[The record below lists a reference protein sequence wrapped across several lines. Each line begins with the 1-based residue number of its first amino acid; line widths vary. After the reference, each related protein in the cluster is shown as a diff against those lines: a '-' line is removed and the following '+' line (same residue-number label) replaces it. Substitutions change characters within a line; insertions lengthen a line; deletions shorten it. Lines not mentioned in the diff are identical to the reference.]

1 MRRALNSLKNGN
13 FKLLFILLLLI
24 VTSLILIFKLK
35 KVDPFYSLALRTN
48 DVYFKLNTRK
58 INPNVELVVVD
69 EKSVNVFGRWPWD
82 RKILAKGL
90 KNLSLAKVVTL
101 DMVFSERTNLYS
113 DEFLAKTIEDME
125 NVVCG
130 FFVRLKSTQK
140 VSQDIIDIMSDS
152 ALMNVPEILPFP
164 VAKYIE
170 PNILPITQACTLI
183 GTFNTFADQDNILRH
198 YALGFIYRS
207 DFYPSIGVQTL
218 RLALNQDAWISN
230 KGEFFIGKQK
240 VFTDDTHS
248 ALLNFYSLKE
258 YKKHMISF
266 VDVYKRN
273 VSPEFFKNKIVVVGI
288 SEAGVTDIRAT
299 PIGQIPGPLLHLTF
313 ISNFLNHELIKC
325 SPLVDVVFIILGLL
339 TVLIAYK
346 FLDTSYIRI
355 TLYFA
360 YSLLLIL
367 TGIFLYKNFSFKLD
381 LFFPIIN
388 IFLLGLIVETYLSL
402 VKSQQ
407 AKFLKSAFGAYLS
420 EKLLD
425 IIIKDPSKLKLG
437 GEKREVTI
445 LFSDI
450 RNFTSIAENLSP
462 TTLVEILNQFL
473 TPMTDIILKNHGTL
487 DKYIGDAI
495 MAIWNAPVDVEDHPK
510 KALLTAYEMLEELK
524 SVNQI
529 FKRKYDLQI
538 DIGIG
543 INTGFVVVGNM
554 GSAKRFDYTAIGDTV
569 NLASRLEGL
578 NKVYKTNV
586 IFSEFTHDKVDFSDL
601 PFIPV
606 FLDMV
611 KVKGKEQP
619 VKIFTILP
627 KKEKFLKVKSL
638 YESGLTL
645 YQSGEFEKAK
655 EIFSK
660 IEDFSPAKELIK
672 RCEILIKNPPTHWD
686 GVFVMT
692 NK

>member
-1 MRRALNSLKNGN
+1 LKSGN
-13 FKLLFILLLLI
+13 LKPIFIILLLLI
-24 VTSLILIFKLK
+24 TSLILVFKFN

-48 DVYFKLNTRK
+48 DIYFKFNARK
-58 INPNVELVVVD
+58 INPQVELVVID
-69 EKSVNVFGRWPWD
+69 EKSVNVFGRWPWN
-82 RKILAKGL
+82 RKILARGL

-101 DMVFSERTNLYS
+101 DMVFSEPTNLS
-113 DEFLAKTIEDME
+113 ADEFLAKTIEEMN

-130 FFVRLKSTQK
+130 FFVRLRSTQK

-152 ALMNVPEILPFP
+152 ALMNVPEVVPFP
-164 VAKYIE
+164 MAKYIE

-183 GTFNTFADQDNILRH
+183 GTFNTFADKDNILRH
-198 YALGFIYRS
+198 YSLGFIYKG
-207 DFYPSIGVQTL
+207 DFYPSIGVQAL
-218 RLALNQDAWISN
+218 RLALNQDAWISKN
-230 KGEFFIGKQK
+230 GEFFIGKRK
-240 VFTDDTHS
+240 VFTDETHS

-266 VDVYKRN
+266 VDVYKKK
-273 VSPEFFKNKIVVVGI
+273 VSPEYFKNKIVIVGI

-313 ISNFLNHELIKC
+313 ISNFLNHELLK
-325 SPLVDVVFIILGLL
+325 SYPLLDAILIVSG
-339 TVLIAYK
+339 
-346 FLDTSYIRI
+346 
-355 TLYFA
+355 
-360 YSLLLIL
+360 LLLI
-367 TGIFLYKNFSFKLD
+367 GITYKLFETSYVRIIFYLLYSAFLILIGITIYKYTSIRID
-381 LFFPIIN
+381 LFFPVIN

-425 IIIKDPSKLKLG
+425 VIIKDPSKLRLG
-437 GEKREVTI
+437 GEKREVTV

-473 TPMTDIILKNHGTL
+473 TPMTDIILKNNGTL

-510 KALLTAYEMLEELK
+510 KALITAYEMLEELK
-524 SVNQI
+524 SVNET
-529 FKRKYDLQI
+529 FKKKYELQI

-543 INTGFVVVGNM
+543 INTGYVVVGNM

-586 IFSEFTHDKVDFSDL
+586 IFSEFTYDKVDFSDL

-606 FLDMV
+606 ILDMV

-627 KKEKFLKVKSL
+627 KNRKSFEIKKT
-638 YESGLTL
+638 YEAGLAL
-645 YQSGEFEKAK
+645 YQNGSFDKAK
-655 EIFSK
+655 EVFSK
-660 IEDFSPAKELIK
+660 IKNFPPAEELIK
-672 RCEILIKNPPTHWD
+672 RCEILINNPPEAWD

-692 NK
+692 GK